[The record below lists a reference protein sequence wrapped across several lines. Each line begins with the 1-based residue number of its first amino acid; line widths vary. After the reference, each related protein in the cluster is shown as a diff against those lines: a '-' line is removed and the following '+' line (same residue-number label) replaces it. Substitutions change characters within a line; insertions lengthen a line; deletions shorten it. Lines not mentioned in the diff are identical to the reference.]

1 MDWMCLAFLNW
12 GRILWLRSSISRNIY
27 YEKMTRVQ
35 ASEGFDLTNGLIH
48 VWIHM
53 DSQWV
58 SEERFCYKNEFSLP
72 CPQCDSF
79 GLSFTSHHKCSAS
92 PMSSALGIQMVTLTS
107 ETATFPQVSC
117 IIYFVIVMEKWLTK

>member
-1 MDWMCLAFLNW
+1 MCLAFLSW
-12 GRILWLRSSISRNIY
+12 GRILRLRSSISPDIY

-35 ASEGFDLTNGLIH
+35 ASEGFDLMNGLIH
-48 VWIHM
+48 VWIQA
-53 DSQWV
+53 QWV
-58 SEERFCYKNEFSLP
+58 SEERFCFKNEFSLL

-117 IIYFVIVMEKWLTK
+117 IIYFVIVMEK